1 MYSHHSKNGTTKV
14 SIPKYEPAKL
24 LLEIGEWKLVRSR
37 YLSINSYPL
46 HDKCGA
52 GVYREIPGM
61 RKDGIRDGTCTRCGE
76 MAPDEILALW
86 KLHNWDTV
94 TGQG

>member
-1 MYSHHSKNGTTKV
+1 MYSHHSKNGTNTV
-14 SIPKYEPAKL
+14 SIPKYEAATKL
-24 LLEIGEWKLVRSR
+24 LEVDGWKLVRSR

-46 HDKCGA
+46 HVKCA
-52 GVYREIPGM
+52 SGVYRHVSGNPSG
-61 RKDGIRDGTCTRCGE
+61 KDGACTRCGE
-76 MAPDEILALW
+76 MAPDEILGLW